1 MHDEMTFVERL
12 HNDLRNVR
20 WPEPAVLRERA
31 RRRRRRAMVGAATA
45 VLLLAAGPMIAGLR
59 LGASPAAVPQP
70 QASPSA
76 YVEIPHE
83 ALVQPTDLTA
93 MTDPPLGQAGFGELV
108 QIDQLLPVCLEEQ
121 GRAAYWEPSRYSRS
135 QTLLR
140 ASADGARRPADVLL
154 SQDVYRI
161 APERV
166 AGFFSRLDEV
176 LAPCANWR
184 STGDVLWEDR
194 IARAEADHRWE
205 VADRDFAGDEA
216 MLIRHTITAT
226 RNLDTGATR
235 EPPPPDTTAVLRG
248 GYLITVLTL
257 NRDAPDPELRRVAT
271 IAAQRLCTAANPP
284 C

>member
-1 MHDEMTFVERL
+1 MRDEMTFVERL
-12 HNDLRNVR
+12 QNDLRDVR

-31 RRRRRRAMVGAATA
+31 RRRRRRAMVGTATA
-45 VLLLAAGPMIAGLR
+45 VLVLAAGPVIAGVG
-59 LGASPAAVPQP
+59 LGGPPAVAPPQNS
-70 QASPSA
+70 QSA

-83 ALVQPTDLTA
+83 VLVQPTDLTA
-93 MTDPPLGQAGFGELV
+93 MTDPPLGQAGVGELV
-108 QIDQLLPVCLEEQ
+108 QIDKLLPVCLEEQ

-166 AGFFSRLDEV
+166 AGFFNRLDEM

-184 STGDVLWEDR
+184 STGDVLWGDR

-205 VADRDFAGDEA
+205 VTDRDFAGDEA

-226 RNLDTGATR
+226 RNLETGATR
-235 EPPPPDTTAVLRG
+235 EPAPPTPPPSYAS
-248 GYLITVLTL
+248 
-257 NRDAPDPELRRVAT
+257 AT
-271 IAAQRLCTAANPP
+271 SSRC
-284 C
+284 